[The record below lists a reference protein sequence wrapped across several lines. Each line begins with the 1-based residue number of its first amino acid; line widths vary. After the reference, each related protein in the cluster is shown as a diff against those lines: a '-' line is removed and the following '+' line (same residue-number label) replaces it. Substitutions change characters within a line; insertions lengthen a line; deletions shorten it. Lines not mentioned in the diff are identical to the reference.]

1 MKAIADAIGFNL
13 VVISPTIAL
22 VLTALILL
30 FFTITIE
37 SNEKVKQVI
46 TFSGVVSTLFCVF
59 LKFGL
64 FLQNGVSS
72 YFSKKILLDEF
83 SLFGNVL
90 IGLILLFNILP
101 IWDSSSQLRRKQQK
115 QLF

>member
-37 SNEKVKQVI
+37 S
-46 TFSGVVSTLFCVF
+46 VSYTHLTLPT
-59 LKFGL
+59 
-64 FLQNGVSS
+64 N
-72 YFSKKILLDEF
+72 
-83 SLFGNVL
+83 
-90 IGLILLFNILP
+90 
-101 IWDSSSQLRRKQQK
+101 
-115 QLF
+115 

>member
-1 MKAIADAIGFNL
+1 MRAIADAIGFNL

-46 TFSGVVSTLFCVF
+46 IFSGVVTTLFCVF

-64 FLQNGVSS
+64 FLQNVVCS
-72 YFSKKILLDEF
+72 YFYKKILLDEF

-101 IWDSSSQLRRKQQK
+101 IIIKLV
-115 QLF
+115 FI

>member
-1 MKAIADAIGFNL
+1 MRAIADAIGFNL

-46 TFSGVVSTLFCVF
+46 IFSGVVTTLFCVF

-72 YFSKKILLDEF
+72 YFSKKILLEEF
-83 SLFGNVL
+83 YFQIFQQYVL
-90 IGLILLFNILP
+90 MILGMINHNI
-101 IWDSSSQLRRKQQK
+101 DQ
-115 QLF
+115 

>member
-46 TFSGVVSTLFCVF
+46 IFSGVVTTLFCVF

-64 FLQNGVSS
+64 FLQ
-72 YFSKKILLDEF
+72 K
-83 SLFGNVL
+83 
-90 IGLILLFNILP
+90 
-101 IWDSSSQLRRKQQK
+101 
-115 QLF
+115 

>member
-1 MKAIADAIGFNL
+1 MRAIADAIGFNL

-46 TFSGVVSTLFCVF
+46 NFSGVVTT
-59 LKFGL
+59 
-64 FLQNGVSS
+64 
-72 YFSKKILLDEF
+72 
-83 SLFGNVL
+83 
-90 IGLILLFNILP
+90 
-101 IWDSSSQLRRKQQK
+101 
-115 QLF
+115 